1 MLKGSAASK
10 NIKLTNLP
18 CSSGATTIT
27 VVAVTSTG
35 KTVTESHTFHLC
47 QA

>member
-1 MLKGSAASK
+1 MLKGKAASK
-10 NIKLTNLP
+10 NINLTNLP

-27 VVAVTSTG
+27 VVAVTSNG